1 MYQRFVKIVLI
12 ALSLLFIPFVAMQFT
27 DNVQW
32 TYGDFIIM
40 GCMLTVY
47 MLTINFAPNSLYGVK
62 KSLLILIL
70 GLLFLLFWAELAV
83 GIVSS
88 PFAGR

>member
-83 GIVSS
+83 GIFSS
-88 PFAGR
+88 PFAGS